1 MNIAYR
7 SFHLSSI
14 LTKLDHFML
23 LKKNILMISVTKPSI
38 FSIYFVKSFLKS
50 HSFQE
55 TRASST
61 ISSETNRADKIILIM
76 FCVAV

>member
-23 LKKNILMISVTKPSI
+23 LKKK
-38 FSIYFVKSFLKS
+38 
-50 HSFQE
+50 HSYDLRNK
-55 TRASST
+55 TL
-61 ISSETNRADKIILIM
+61 NL
-76 FCVAV
+76 